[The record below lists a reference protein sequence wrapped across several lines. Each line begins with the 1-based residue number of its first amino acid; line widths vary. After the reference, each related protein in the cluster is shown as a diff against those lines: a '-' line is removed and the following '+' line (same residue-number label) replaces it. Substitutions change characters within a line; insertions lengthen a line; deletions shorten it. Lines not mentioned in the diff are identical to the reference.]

1 MHRILGMQNYS
12 VVHCITH
19 SLIQMNIITVG
30 GIFEKLRLI
39 FVLMMWSEN
48 YLHKTKNKQTET

>member
-1 MHRILGMQNYS
+1 MQNYS

-48 YLHKTKNKQTET
+48 YLHKTKSKQTET